1 MVVGT
6 VVLNNGTLNEV
17 SIPAKTTDVLEWI
30 RKKYKQP
37 TIQFQGKLP
46 DPVKEGRWL
55 SVVAKVADDE
65 DEPNQH
71 MLPSP
76 FNEES
81 YSGQIIILAT
91 MSD

>member
-37 TIQFQGKLP
+37 TIQFQGK
-46 DPVKEGRWL
+46 
-55 SVVAKVADDE
+55 
-65 DEPNQH
+65 
-71 MLPSP
+71 
-76 FNEES
+76 
-81 YSGQIIILAT
+81 
-91 MSD
+91 